1 MVEDRSSVDLQRFIE
16 AQRETFEQA
25 LCELQVGSKRSHW
38 MWFVFPQLEGLGRS
52 PVAQRFALKSLHE
65 ARAYLA
71 HPILGERLRMVTRA
85 VLAHPDRSLLEIF
98 GEPDDMKFRSSMTLF
113 AVAATADPIPDLES
127 AAIFREALDVF
138 CGGELDPVTLQR
150 LAG

>member
-1 MVEDRSSVDLQRFIE
+1 MAEDHTLVDLERFVE
-16 AQRETFEQA
+16 AQRETHAQA
-25 LCELQVGSKRSHW
+25 LRELQGGGKRSHW

-52 PVAQRFALKSLHE
+52 PIAQRFALRSFHE

-71 HPILGERLRMVTRA
+71 HPILGECLRTVTRA
-85 VLAHPDRSLLEIF
+85 VLAHRDRSLLEIF
-98 GEPDDMKFRSSMTLF
+98 GQPDDMKFRSSMTLF
-113 AVAATADPIPDLES
+113 AAAADPED

-138 CGGELDPVTLQR
+138 CGGEPDPITVQR

>member
-1 MVEDRSSVDLQRFIE
+1 MAGDHSLVDLERFVK
-16 AQRETFEQA
+16 AQRETHAQA
-25 LCELQVGSKRSHW
+25 LRELQGGLKRSHW
-38 MWFVFPQLEGLGRS
+38 MWFIFPQLEGLGRS
-52 PVAQRFALKSLHE
+52 PTAQRFALRSLHE

-71 HPILGERLRMVTRA
+71 HPILGERLRTVTRA

-98 GEPDDMKFRSSMTLF
+98 GQPDDMKFRSSMTLF
-113 AVAATADPIPDLES
+113 AAAADPED

-138 CGGELDPVTLQR
+138 CGGEPDPVTVQR

>member
-1 MVEDRSSVDLQRFIE
+1 MAEDHSLVDLERFVE
-16 AQRETFEQA
+16 AQRETHAQS
-25 LCELQVGSKRSHW
+25 LRELQGGLKRSHW
-38 MWFVFPQLEGLGRS
+38 MWFIFPQLEGLGRS
-52 PVAQRFALKSLHE
+52 PIAQRFALRSLDE

-71 HPILGERLRMVTRA
+71 HPILGERLRTVTRA

-98 GEPDDMKFRSSMTLF
+98 GQPDDMKFRSSMTLF
-113 AVAATADPIPDLES
+113 AAAADPED

-138 CGGELDPVTLQR
+138 CGGEPDAITLQR

>member
-1 MVEDRSSVDLQRFIE
+1 MAGDHSLVDLERFVE
-16 AQRETFEQA
+16 AQRETHAQA
-25 LCELQVGSKRSHW
+25 LRELQGGLKRSHW
-38 MWFVFPQLEGLGRS
+38 MWFIFPQLAGLGRS
-52 PVAQRFALKSLHE
+52 PIAQRFALRSLHE

-71 HPILGERLRMVTRA
+71 HPILGERLRTVTRA

-98 GEPDDMKFRSSMTLF
+98 GQPDDMKFRSSMTLF
-113 AVAATADPIPDLES
+113 AAAADPDD

-138 CGGELDPVTLQR
+138 CGGEPDAITLQR

>member
-1 MVEDRSSVDLQRFIE
+1 MAEDHTLVDLERFVE
-16 AQRETFEQA
+16 AQRETHAQA
-25 LCELQVGSKRSHW
+25 LRELQGGLKRSHW
-38 MWFVFPQLEGLGRS
+38 MWFIFPQLAGLGRS
-52 PVAQRFALKSLHE
+52 PTAQRFALRSLDE

-71 HPILGERLRMVTRA
+71 HPILGERLRTVTRA

-98 GEPDDMKFRSSMTLF
+98 GQPDDMKFRSSMTLF
-113 AVAATADPIPDLES
+113 AAAADPDD

-138 CGGELDPVTLQR
+138 CGGEPDPVTVQR

>member
-1 MVEDRSSVDLQRFIE
+1 MAEDHPLVDLECFVE
-16 AQRETFEQA
+16 AQRETHAQA
-25 LCELQVGSKRSHW
+25 LRELQGGGKRSHW

-52 PVAQRFALKSLHE
+52 PIAQRFALRSLHE

-98 GEPDDMKFRSSMTLF
+98 GQPDDMKFRSSMTLF
-113 AVAATADPIPDLES
+113 AAAADIES

-138 CGGELDPVTLQR
+138 CGGEPDPITLQR

>member
-1 MVEDRSSVDLQRFIE
+1 MAEDHTLVDLERFVE
-16 AQRETFEQA
+16 AQRETHAQA
-25 LCELQVGSKRSHW
+25 LRELQGGLKRSHW
-38 MWFVFPQLEGLGRS
+38 MWFIFPQLAGLGRS
-52 PVAQRFALKSLHE
+52 PIAQRFALRSLHE

-71 HPILGERLRMVTRA
+71 HPILGERLRTVTGA

-98 GEPDDMKFRSSMTLF
+98 GQPDDMKFRSSMTLF
-113 AVAATADPIPDLES
+113 AAAADPED

-138 CGGELDPVTLQR
+138 CGGEPDPVTVQR

>member
-1 MVEDRSSVDLQRFIE
+1 MAEDHSLVDLERFVE
-16 AQRETFEQA
+16 AQRETQAQA
-25 LCELQVGSKRSHW
+25 LRELQGGLKRSHW
-38 MWFVFPQLEGLGRS
+38 MWFIFPQLEGLGRS
-52 PVAQRFALKSLHE
+52 PIAQRFALRSLHE

-71 HPILGERLRMVTRA
+71 HPILGERLRTVTRA

-98 GEPDDMKFRSSMTLF
+98 GQPDDMKFRSSMTLF
-113 AVAATADPIPDLES
+113 AAAADPED

-138 CGGELDPVTLQR
+138 CGGEPDPVTVQR

>member
-1 MVEDRSSVDLQRFIE
+1 MAEDHSLVDLERFVE
-16 AQRETFEQA
+16 AQRETHAQA
-25 LCELQVGSKRSHW
+25 LRELQGGLKRSHW
-38 MWFVFPQLEGLGRS
+38 MWFIFPQLEGLGRS
-52 PVAQRFALKSLHE
+52 PIAQRFALRSLHE

-71 HPILGERLRMVTRA
+71 HAILGERLRTFTRA

-98 GEPDDMKFRSSMTLF
+98 GQPDDMKFRSSMTLF
-113 AVAATADPIPDLES
+113 AAAADPED

-138 CGGELDPVTLQR
+138 CGGEPDPVTVQR